1 MTKCQSYL
9 EQDKGHTRRILLGG
23 GYIAQWLR
31 ACLAYALLYFA
42 FYCCDKHFDRNV
54 SLTGKKGLFLFGLYS
69 YGTVHRPS
77 RQEPAGRT
85 EAEAM
90 EEWPPFTGLLS
101 TQVRTTRSGGA
112 LPISLETLISVSK
125 QENPHRLAYRQI
137 LLWRD
142 FFPLWFPAPK
152 WLYSLC
158 QVWQKLTSTLNLI
171 PISTSKEV
179 IFLLLPEKNMYISKV
194 TKCFFVTH
202 TNTSWKLVD
211 SCHNLFL
218 PINVSLLHKLSL
230 QVLEYTGSFSTA
242 RCWCGIELSGV

>member
-1 MTKCQSYL
+1 MV
-9 EQDKGHTRRILLGG
+9 
-23 GYIAQWLR
+23 YIPTA
-31 ACLAYALLYFA
+31 
-42 FYCCDKHFDRNV
+42 
-54 SLTGKKGLFLFGLYS
+54 
-69 YGTVHRPS
+69 
-77 RQEPAGRT
+77 
-85 EAEAM
+85 
-90 EEWPPFTGLLS
+90 PFTGRQGRNPQAGLKQRPWKNDHPLLVCFPHKWGPRAQGEHYPLVWRLLLQS
-101 TQVRTTRSGGA
+101 VNKRTPQIGLQA
-112 LPISLETLISVSK
+112 NPIMEG
-125 QENPHRLAYRQI
+125 
-137 LLWRD
+137 

-218 PINVSLLHKLSL
+218 PKNVSLLHKLSL